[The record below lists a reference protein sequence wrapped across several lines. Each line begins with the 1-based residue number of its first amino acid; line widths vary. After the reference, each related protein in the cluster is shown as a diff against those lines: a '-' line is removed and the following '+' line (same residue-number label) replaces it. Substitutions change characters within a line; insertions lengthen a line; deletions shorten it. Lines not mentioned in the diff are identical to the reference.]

1 MRNSGKISLL
11 LCIAFFTGLAGS
23 VSALPTITISY
34 QCYGVAN
41 CPAANFAAKCSDG
54 TNTWN
59 GTGSFPAITNGTFGG
74 AQTTLNLPL
83 TPTTCSMTVP
93 AACSAQVFSTAPR
106 ISIISYGGVH
116 PNSCMISG

>member
-11 LCIAFFTGLAGS
+11 LCIAVLTGLAGS
-23 VSALPTITISY
+23 VSAATITISY
-34 QCYGVAN
+34 QCYGVGN

-106 ISIISYGGVH
+106 ISIIGYATST
-116 PNSCMISG
+116 SCMISG